1 MTSSPLSRKNWREAH
16 REVARRRNRE
26 YRISHREKIRALGK
40 NRYQYLKKQVKAIV
54 LNDDPESLLYAGN
67 FKEVPE

>member
-1 MTSSPLSRKNWREAH
+1 MTSSLSRKNWCEAH
-16 REVARRRNRE
+16 REEVSRRNRE
-26 YRISHREKIRALGK
+26 YRESHREKIRGLGK

-67 FKEVPE
+67 FEEVPE

>member
-1 MTSSPLSRKNWREAH
+1 MTSSLSRKNWCEAH
-16 REVARRRNRE
+16 REEVRRRNRE
-26 YRISHREKIRALGK
+26 YRESHREKIRALGK

>member
-1 MTSSPLSRKNWREAH
+1 MTSSPLCRKNWREAH
-16 REVARRRNRE
+16 REEVRGRNRE
-26 YRISHREKIRALGK
+26 YRVSHREKIRTLGK

-67 FKEVPE
+67 FNEVPE

>member
-1 MTSSPLSRKNWREAH
+1 MTSSLSRKNWCEAH
-16 REVARRRNRE
+16 LEEVSRRNRE
-26 YRISHREKIRALGK
+26 YRESHREKIRALGK

-67 FKEVPE
+67 FEEVPE

>member
-16 REVARRRNRE
+16 REVVSRRNQV
-26 YRISHREKIRALGK
+26 YRVSHREKIRALGK
-40 NRYQYLKKQVKAIV
+40 NRNQYLKKQVKAIV

-67 FKEVPE
+67 FEEVPE

>member
-16 REVARRRNRE
+16 REVASRRNRE
-26 YRISHREKIRALGK
+26 YRISHQEKIRALGK

>member
-1 MTSSPLSRKNWREAH
+1 VRGTP
-16 REVARRRNRE
+16 RRGAQKEPE
-26 YRISHREKIRALGK
+26 YRISHREKIRAFGK